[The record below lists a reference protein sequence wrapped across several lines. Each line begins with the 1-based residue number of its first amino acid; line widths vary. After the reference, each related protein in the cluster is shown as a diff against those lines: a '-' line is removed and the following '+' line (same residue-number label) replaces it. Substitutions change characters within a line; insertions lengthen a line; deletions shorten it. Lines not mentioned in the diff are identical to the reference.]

1 MLEIIIGEFN
11 YIYIL
16 EHLLFYSN
24 IITLQFEFY
33 YCIYLLFFKT
43 WKEHFRIVQ
52 SEEFRTLRL
61 WKYFFPR
68 TKTMNNIQLKI
79 SRRVYLCRSENRGN
93 QNVKASLVRDKLKT
107 GCELLLKYFPSIT
120 NNNKK
125 RWRNDARL
133 KLHLISYA

>member
-43 WKEHFRIVQ
+43 
-52 SEEFRTLRL
+52 
-61 WKYFFPR
+61 
-68 TKTMNNIQLKI
+68 
-79 SRRVYLCRSENRGN
+79 
-93 QNVKASLVRDKLKT
+93 
-107 GCELLLKYFPSIT
+107 
-120 NNNKK
+120 
-125 RWRNDARL
+125 
-133 KLHLISYA
+133 